1 MKKSNLFLGILY
13 LIVGILCLL
22 AAIFFKTI
30 FQSLLCGFAG
40 AFIIPG
46 ITMCYKYFYWSKP
59 ENKEKY
65 NEKIESEYIELH
77 DELKEQL
84 RNKSGRYAYIAN
96 LIILLFSIIIF
107 SILSFLYASIDI
119 KYIVVFLSGLLV
131 FQYILGIIIYKKL
144 LKNF

>member
-1 MKKSNLFLGILY
+1 MKKSNLFIGILY
-13 LIVGILCLL
+13 LIAGILCLL

-46 ITMCYKYFYWSKP
+46 ITMCYKYFYCSKP

-65 NEKIESEYIELH
+65 NEKTENEYIELH

-84 RNKSGRYAYIAN
+84 RNKSGRYAYITN
-96 LIILLFSIIIF
+96 IIILLF
-107 SILSFLYASIDI
+107 SILSFLYENIDI

>member
-1 MKKSNLFLGILY
+1 
-13 LIVGILCLL
+13 
-22 AAIFFKTI
+22 
-30 FQSLLCGFAG
+30 
-40 AFIIPG
+40 
-46 ITMCYKYFYWSKP
+46 MCYKYFYWSKP
-59 ENKEKY
+59 ENKERY

-107 SILSFLYASIDI
+107 SILSFLYENIDI